1 MGNLNTPF
9 VCEPFVSCHK
19 LFPIIPLR
27 EKNTSKISFFMQ
39 KTYFASEKSLLWL
52 QKYFSKK
59 FKLVIDISC
68 IIPYNTSCCGNKEQR
83 IGLSPNGKATDS
95 DSVIFKVRILVAQL
109 RALRSRCSFF
119 VLVVEKNRERV
130 GERYM

>member
-1 MGNLNTPF
+1 
-9 VCEPFVSCHK
+9 
-19 LFPIIPLR
+19 
-27 EKNTSKISFFMQ
+27 MQ

-109 RALRSRCSFF
+109 RALRLKCSF
-119 VLVVEKNRERV
+119 LLLRKIEPQLT
-130 GERYM
+130 YLSPHALPSSTT

>member
-1 MGNLNTPF
+1 
-9 VCEPFVSCHK
+9 
-19 LFPIIPLR
+19 
-27 EKNTSKISFFMQ
+27 MQ

-119 VLVVEKNRERV
+119 CF
-130 GERYM
+130 GCFGC